1 MVDAK
6 LAAPHSGRAISDPSG
21 LRERSLR
28 SRLWIVAGGET
39 RDSASVQEPT
49 QAEVFGVL
57 HTGRVQLC
65 DRDQRPFCRIPCH
78 TQEFIDLVPRTQAK
92 CAIIMDEQSALNW
105 ILTVAGCH
113 DLAIVVLV
121 FLLRG
126 FAVSTK
132 SEVPPP
138 CGRRLC
144 LLEKIYRVAVL
155 QPILHRA
162 HGACFFPS

>member
-1 MVDAK
+1 
-6 LAAPHSGRAISDPSG
+6 
-21 LRERSLR
+21 
-28 SRLWIVAGGET
+28 
-39 RDSASVQEPT
+39 
-49 QAEVFGVL
+49 
-57 HTGRVQLC
+57 
-65 DRDQRPFCRIPCH
+65 
-78 TQEFIDLVPRTQAK
+78 
-92 CAIIMDEQSALNW
+92 MDEQNALNS

-121 FLLRG
+121 FWLRA
-126 FAVSTK
+126 FIVNTISK
-132 SEVPPP
+132 VPPP